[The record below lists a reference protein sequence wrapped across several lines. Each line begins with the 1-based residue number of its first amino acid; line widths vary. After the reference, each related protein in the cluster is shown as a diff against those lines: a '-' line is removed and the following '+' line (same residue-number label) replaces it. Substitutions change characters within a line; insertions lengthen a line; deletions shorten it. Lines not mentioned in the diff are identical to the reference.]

1 MGCAAAGE
9 GMSNPGTKGPVWFGY
24 PRHWRPGLAGV
35 SSFLRAMN
43 FFSERFGLEVIV
55 TDHALARARE
65 RAIADAELKDVIE
78 TGTAKYRESK
88 RH

>member
-1 MGCAAAGE
+1 
-9 GMSNPGTKGPVWFGY
+9 
-24 PRHWRPGLAGV
+24 
-35 SSFLRAMN
+35 MN

-78 TGTAKYRESK
+78 TGTVKYRDSK
-88 RH
+88 RLWIYKAVAGRTDNLICAAVVLDAHLVVKTVMINWELLE